1 MKQAPCRTFFRAG
14 ELKPCGWLKQ
24 QLRIQADGLSG
35 HLDQIWPD
43 VRESRWIGGDREG
56 WERVPYWLDGFI
68 PLAYLLEDP
77 ELMER
82 AQKYVDAI
90 LAGQQADGW
99 ICPCADHERGHYD
112 VWAAILIAKV
122 LTVYTDCSGDERG
135 QQAVYGVMQNLAR
148 HLRGNSLFNWG
159 AYRWFEAMIALN
171 WLMER
176 QPEPWMEELAVTL
189 RTQGTD
195 YGYLFD
201 HWMDQ
206 KPAPVWRLQTHVVNL
221 SMALKSAAVFW
232 RIDQCDGNAQAKKM
246 SGLLEQY
253 HGMAAGHFTGDE
265 CLAGDSPIHGTE
277 LCGVVEAMYSYE
289 VLFGITGD
297 ALWLDKLEKLAY
309 NALPATI
316 SKDMWTHQYL
326 QMTNQT
332 TCQKFNKSPVFY
344 TNGPEANLF
353 GLEPNFGCCTANF
366 NQAWPKL
373 ALSAFMKEGEDT
385 ILSCVTLPSA
395 LTTRIGESTVSIELK
410 TDYPFRDTLH
420 YTIQAS
426 APVSFTLKIHVPAN
440 CSAVLMDGSRAQIR
454 DGFVQIRESFAEAR
468 RITVRFVFETVLKE
482 RPRGLFAVERGPL
495 VYALPVRGDKRR
507 IEYERDGVERKYPY
521 CDYEILPASAW
532 NYAFANAEFTPQ
544 ENPLPKDFPFSE
556 EQPPVVLQAELV
568 KIDWGHVP
576 EYEHLCAEAPA
587 SCRPLG
593 TAERIALIPYG
604 CTTLRMTEMPFA
616 KEK

>member
-1 MKQAPCRTFFRAG
+1 MKTVPCRTFFHAG
-14 ELKPCGWLKQ
+14 ELKPHGWLKR

-35 HLDQIWPD
+35 HLDLIWPD
-43 VRESRWIGGDREG
+43 IKESRWIGGNREG

-77 ELMER
+77 ELIRR
-82 AQKYVDAI
+82 AQRYVDAI
-90 LAGQQADGW
+90 LAGQKEDGW
-99 ICPCADHERGHYD
+99 ICPCTDNERVGYD
-112 VWAAILIAKV
+112 MWAAILIAKV

-135 QQAVYGVMQNLAR
+135 QQAVYRVMQNLAK
-148 HLRGNSLFNWG
+148 HLGGTSLFNWG
-159 AYRWFEAMIALN
+159 SYRWFEAMISLN

-176 QPEPWMEELAVTL
+176 NPEPWMEELAITL
-189 RTQGTD
+189 RTQGKD
-195 YGYLFD
+195 YVYLFD

-232 RIDQCDGNAQAKKM
+232 RIDQSDGNDQAKKM
-246 SGLLEQY
+246 SRLLEQY
-253 HGMAAGHFTGDE
+253 HGMAAAHFTGDE

-332 TCQKFNKSPVFY
+332 TCQLFDKTPVNY

-373 ALSAFMKEGEDT
+373 ALSVFMKEGEDT
-385 ILSCVTLPSA
+385 ILSCVTLPSI
-395 LTTRIGESTVSIELK
+395 LNTYIGKSKVAIVLN
-410 TDYPFRDTLH
+410 TDYPFRDTLY
-420 YTIQAS
+420 YTIETS
-426 APVSFTLKIHVPAN
+426 SPIPFTLKIHVPAN
-440 CSAVLMDGSRAQIR
+440 CSAVSIDGNDTPVK
-454 DGFVQIRESFAEAR
+454 DGFVEICETFAGNR
-468 RITVRFVFETVLKE
+468 QITVHFTFKTVMKE

-495 VYALPVRGDKRR
+495 VYALPIRGTKRR
-507 IEYERDGVERKYPY
+507 IEFTRDGVERKYPY

-532 NYAFANAEFTPQ
+532 NYAFTKAEFTPQ
-544 ENPLPKDFPFSE
+544 ENPMPEDFPFSE
-556 EQPPVVLQAELV
+556 EKPPVVLHAELAQ
-568 KIDWGHVP
+568 IDWGHAP
-576 EYEHLCAEAPA
+576 DYEHLCLEVP
-587 SCRPLG
+587 SSYIPLG
-593 TAERIALIPYG
+593 TAEKLTMIPYG

-616 KEK
+616 KEI